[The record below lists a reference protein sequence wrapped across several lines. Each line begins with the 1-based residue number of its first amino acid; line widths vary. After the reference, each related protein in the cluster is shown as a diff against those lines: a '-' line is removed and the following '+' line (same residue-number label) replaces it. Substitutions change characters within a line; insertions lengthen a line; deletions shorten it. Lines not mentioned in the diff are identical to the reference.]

1 MPKVIVPPPYRG
13 PTGGQGEVVV
23 QGATVRDCLEEVER
37 RFAGFLPQV
46 VAADGSIHRFV
57 RLFRNGE
64 RLEGA
69 ALDAP
74 VDGDDEVEI
83 LAAIAGG

>member
-13 PTGGQGEVVV
+13 PTRGRGEVVV
-23 QGATVRDCLEEVER
+23 DGATVRECLDAVER
-37 RFAGFLPQV
+37 RYAGFLSQV
-46 VAADGSIHRFV
+46 LAPDGSVHRFV

-69 ALDAP
+69 ALEAS